1 MKFWVQMQFQWA
13 ILYTFIQPQTLLYD
27 LLFSIS
33 ANNKY
38 FKVIANSDYVSSWK
52 SKGLSA
58 ETIKLSAMSDN
69 SLTPALSYYV
79 TKTRVKFTG
88 SCLQQPKISYTHG
101 TIVNI
106 YIVYE
111 LGASSSDSDD
121 PPLKNY
127 LFGAVTL
134 TKNND
139 IDKYGYSSFKKS
151 SFSFPKGGFG
161 QNLIIF
167 GVDMSSSAHID
178 NKKKE
183 ILILW
188 KGPTQGLEH
197 TLTAEKM
204 YSINFAVTKNK
215 LQWCK

>member
-58 ETIKLSAMSDN
+58 ETIKLSATSDN
-69 SLTPALSYYV
+69 SLTPALSYYG

-101 TIVNI
+101 KVVNEQGSQI
-106 YIVYE
+106 
-111 LGASSSDSDD
+111 SK
-121 PPLKNY
+121 LK
-127 LFGAVTL
+127 
-134 TKNND
+134 
-139 IDKYGYSSFKKS
+139 
-151 SFSFPKGGFG
+151 
-161 QNLIIF
+161 
-167 GVDMSSSAHID
+167 
-178 NKKKE
+178 
-183 ILILW
+183 W
-188 KGPTQGLEH
+188 
-197 TLTAEKM
+197 
-204 YSINFAVTKNK
+204 
-215 LQWCK
+215 